1 MIDHNEALR
10 RIIARAQ
17 EDAGFR
23 HQLKAD
29 PRAAVASLPG
39 IEIPATTTL
48 SVLEDT
54 PTHLHIVLPAA
65 DRPSDGALEDEALE
79 MVAGGSTPSGVDNP
93 NSNGT
98 IDTARGGI
106 LANGPRLGGG

>member
-1 MIDHNEALR
+1 MISHDEAHR
-10 RIIARAQ
+10 KIVAKAVEDSAFRA
-17 EDAGFR
+17 A
-23 HQLKAD
+23 LIAD

-54 PTHLHIVLPAA
+54 PTHIHIVLPAA

-93 NSNGT
+93 NSNGP
-98 IDTARGGI
+98 IDTAKGGI